1 MKKWLIIIV
10 TLVSIFLIPAL
21 VISYREDAVAN
32 RAREKF
38 RETMFSQAVN
48 SATTAAEL
56 TQEAKS
62 REEWKNVAQLWREA
76 IESLSRIDEEAEV
89 YDLAQE
95 KISTYQVNLE
105 YAQTNAA
112 IGPVEYTVVDRQ
124 NVSIPG
130 RTRLSA
136 SIVAPDALTFEQRAQ
151 TAMKAAKELQEST
164 NGYVITVFLVP
175 SPDLVGMGIN
185 LAIARYAVDG
195 RGYSGDQN
203 WQWEVQ
209 ATDEP
214 VDAQQLRITELW
226 EEKQASF
233 LIPDG
238 YGGMKPDEKAV
249 DEAVAAELGID
260 VSEVRTLSFFL
271 DDYTDF

>member
-1 MKKWLIIIV
+1 MKKWFLIIV
-10 TLVSIFLIPAL
+10 TLVSIIFVPAGI
-21 VISYREDAVAN
+21 ISYREDAVAS
-32 RAREKF
+32 RTREKF

-48 SATTAAEL
+48 AAMTAAEL
-56 TQEAKS
+56 TQEAES
-62 REEWKNVAQLWREA
+62 REEWKNVAQLWKDA
-76 IESLSRIDEEAEV
+76 IESLSRIDEEAEA

-95 KISTYQVNLE
+95 KMSEYQVNLE
-105 YAQTNAA
+105 YAQTNAR
-112 IGPVEYTVVDRQ
+112 IGPVKYTVVDRQ

-136 SIVAPDALTFEQRAQ
+136 SIVAPEALTFEQRAQ
-151 TAMKAAKELQEST
+151 TVMKAAKELQEST

-185 LAIARYAVDG
+185 LAIARYAVDS

-209 ATDEP
+209 ATDES
-214 VDAQQLRITELW
+214 VDEQQLRITELW
-226 EEKQASF
+226 EEKRSSF

-238 YGGMKPDEKAV
+238 YGGMKPDE
-249 DEAVAAELGID
+249 EAVAAKLGID

-271 DDYTDF
+271 DDYTGF

>member
-1 MKKWLIIIV
+1 MKKWLLIII
-10 TLVSIFLIPAL
+10 TLVSIIFVPAWI
-21 VISYREDAVAN
+21 ISYRDAALVS
-32 RAREKF
+32 RTRERF
-38 RETMFSQAVN
+38 GETMFSQAVDN
-48 SATTAAEL
+48 ATAAAEL
-56 TQEAKS
+56 TQGAQS
-62 REEWKNVAQLWREA
+62 REEWKDVAQLWQGA
-76 IESLSRIDEEAEV
+76 IQSLSRIHEEAEV

-95 KISTYQVNLE
+95 KISEYQVNLE
-105 YAQTNAA
+105 YAQTNAS
-112 IGPVEYTVVDRQ
+112 IGPVAYTVVDRK
-124 NVSIPG
+124 NISIPG

-136 SIVAPDALTFEQRAQ
+136 SIVAPEALTVEQRAQ

-164 NGYVITVFLVP
+164 KAYVVTVFLVP
-175 SPDLVGMGIN
+175 SPNLVGMGIN

-209 ATDEP
+209 ATDKP
-214 VDAQQLRITELW
+214 VDEQQLRITELW
-226 EEKQASF
+226 EEKQSSF

-238 YGGMKPDEKAV
+238 YGGMKPDEDAV